1 MVGCTDTSA
10 VPTPRARAAEVRSR
24 DREGIKIEIKTHS
37 RSEDE
42 VQKILADCD
51 LHNTIRQQ
59 EAHLHHDVAPEEG
72 AADALRPYFL
82 FFVFVLLPFRGGPT
96 HFREG
101 PCLPDGYLN
110 TNYNKQ
116 RAIRLLQPL
125 PPTLATFTP
134 PIPPHKPSLRDIQPD
149 NPKQPKRRPNSA
161 CKVIYRCTSKNIP
174 GV

>member
-1 MVGCTDTSA
+1 MGVVHTQGGVVGCTDTSA

-82 FFVFVLLPFRGGPT
+82 FFCFCFAALSGR
-96 HFREG
+96 
-101 PCLPDGYLN
+101 
-110 TNYNKQ
+110 
-116 RAIRLLQPL
+116 
-125 PPTLATFTP
+125 
-134 PIPPHKPSLRDIQPD
+134 PHSL
-149 NPKQPKRRPNSA
+149 S
-161 CKVIYRCTSKNIP
+161 
-174 GV
+174 

>member
-1 MVGCTDTSA
+1 MGVGHTQGGVVGCTDTSA

-72 AADALRPYFL
+72 AADALQGPRKPETGMGFL
-82 FFVFVLLPFRGGPT
+82 
-96 HFREG
+96 
-101 PCLPDGYLN
+101 N
-110 TNYNKQ
+110 
-116 RAIRLLQPL
+116 
-125 PPTLATFTP
+125 
-134 PIPPHKPSLRDIQPD
+134 PSEARIQHPA
-149 NPKQPKRRPNSA
+149 RR
-161 CKVIYRCTSKNIP
+161 RRSKF
-174 GV
+174 

>member
-59 EAHLHHDVAPEEG
+59 EAHLHHGVAPEEG

-82 FFVFVLLPFRGGPT
+82 FLFLFCCPFGAAPLTFVRVPV
-96 HFREG
+96 
-101 PCLPDGYLN
+101 CLTD
-110 TNYNKQ
+110 T
-116 RAIRLLQPL
+116 
-125 PPTLATFTP
+125 
-134 PIPPHKPSLRDIQPD
+134 
-149 NPKQPKRRPNSA
+149 
-161 CKVIYRCTSKNIP
+161 
-174 GV
+174 

>member
-24 DREGIKIEIKTHS
+24 YREGIKIEIKTHS

-59 EAHLHHDVAPEEG
+59 EAHLHHDGAPEEG

-82 FFVFVLLPFRGGPT
+82 FLFLFCCPFWAAPLTFVRVPV
-96 HFREG
+96 
-101 PCLPDGYLN
+101 CLTD
-110 TNYNKQ
+110 T
-116 RAIRLLQPL
+116 
-125 PPTLATFTP
+125 
-134 PIPPHKPSLRDIQPD
+134 
-149 NPKQPKRRPNSA
+149 
-161 CKVIYRCTSKNIP
+161 
-174 GV
+174 

>member
-1 MVGCTDTSA
+1 MGVVHTQGGVVGCTDTSA

-82 FFVFVLLPFRGGPT
+82 F
-96 HFREG
+96 REG

-125 PPTLATFTP
+125 QPTLGVMA
-134 PIPPHKPSLRDIQPD
+134 Q
-149 NPKQPKRRPNSA
+149 
-161 CKVIYRCTSKNIP
+161 CTSVSFWIRGAPKSQKEEAGACGWWLSALSTNSSAP
-174 GV
+174 LCRS

>member
-1 MVGCTDTSA
+1 M
-10 VPTPRARAAEVRSR
+10 RSR

-82 FFVFVLLPFRGGPT
+82 ATTHTCWGHVLGG
-96 HFREG
+96 F
-101 PCLPDGYLN
+101 LYL
-110 TNYNKQ
+110 
-116 RAIRLLQPL
+116 RAC
-125 PPTLATFTP
+125 A
-134 PIPPHKPSLRDIQPD
+134 
-149 NPKQPKRRPNSA
+149 
-161 CKVIYRCTSKNIP
+161 V
-174 GV
+174 